1 MKKPKKNPWAQA
13 AALARAAK
21 LSPERRREIAMIAAK
36 AAGKVHRAKAIARRK
51 AARLAATEEPE
62 AVGA

>member
-1 MKKPKKNPWAQA
+1 MHKRKRNAAA
-13 AALARAAK
+13 AALASLRMVK
-21 LSPERRREIAMIAAK
+21 MTPEERSRIARIAGK

-62 AVGA
+62 EVSA